1 MKLDNARLCLTF
13 DDLLLIPQKSEVV
26 PAEVETGTKLCEG
39 IYLPTP
45 ILSAAMDTVTE
56 EKMGIAMALQGGLGV
71 IHKNMPA
78 EEEAKLV
85 KAVKSFEFDKEEYLR
100 AAVDSNGKLLA
111 SAAIGVGKD
120 SLERAAKLVEAGV
133 DVLIVDSAHG
143 HSKNILQTVKNLR
156 KTYAKLPIIAGNIVT
171 IEAAKDLIEAGATGV
186 KVGIGP
192 GSICTTRVVSGVGMP
207 QATAVDD
214 IVTALKGSGHPV
226 IADGGLKYS
235 GDIVKALALGAN
247 AVMLG
252 SMLSG
257 TDEAPGEVFEENGKK
272 FKSYV
277 GMGSLAAMK
286 RGSADRYFQNASE
299 RKEKLV
305 PEGIEAK
312 VPYKGSVEGILYQI
326 LGGLRS
332 GMGYC
337 GAHNLDE
344 LYKRSVF
351 VRITNAGLVE
361 SHPHDVTQNVAS
373 PNYCK

>member
-1 MKLDNARLCLTF
+1 MKLENPRLCLTF
-13 DDLLLIPQKSEVV
+13 DDLLLVPQKSEVI
-26 PAEVETGTKLCEG
+26 PSEVNPGTSLCKG
-39 IYLPTP
+39 IYLPAP

-56 EKMGIAMALQGGLGV
+56 EKMGIAMALEGGLGV

-78 EEEAKLV
+78 VEEAKQVKTV
-85 KAVKSFEFDKEEYLR
+85 KAYEFDAKEYPN
-100 AAVDSNGKLLA
+100 AAVDGQGKLLSA
-111 SAAIGVGKD
+111 AAIGVGKD
-120 SLERAAKLVEAGV
+120 SLDRAALLVEAGV
-133 DVLIVDSAHG
+133 DLLIVDSAHG
-143 HSKNILQTVKNLR
+143 HSKNILQTVAKLR
-156 KTYAKLPIIAGNIVT
+156 KTYPELPIIAGNIVT
-171 IEAAKDLIEAGATGV
+171 VEAAKDLIEAGATGV

-214 IVTALKGSGHPV
+214 IVSALKGTGHPV

-257 TDEAPGEVFEENGKK
+257 TDEAPGEVFEDCGKK
-272 FKSYV
+272 FKAYV

-286 RGSADRYFQNASE
+286 RGSADRYFQNAAE

-305 PEGIEAK
+305 PEGIEAE
-312 VPYKGSVEGILYQI
+312 VPYKGSVTRVLYQI
-326 LGGLRS
+326 LGGIRS

-337 GAHNLDE
+337 GASNLKE
-344 LYKRSVF
+344 LNEKSVF
-351 VRITNAGLVE
+351 VCITNAGLVE

-373 PNYCK
+373 PNYQK

>member
-1 MKLDNARLCLTF
+1 MKLENPRLCLTF
-13 DDLLLIPQKSEVV
+13 DDLLLVPQKSEVV
-26 PAEVETGTKLCEG
+26 PSEVETGTQLCEG
-39 IYLPTP
+39 IYLPSP

-56 EKMGIAMALQGGLGV
+56 ERMGIALALEGGLGV

-78 EEEAKLV
+78 EDEARKVKDV
-85 KAVKSFEFDKEEYLR
+85 KAHVFKDEEHPR
-100 AAVDSNGKLLA
+100 AAVDKNGKLLA
-111 SAAIGVGKD
+111 AAAIGVGKD
-120 SLERAAKLVEAGV
+120 SLDRAAKLVEAGV
-133 DVLIVDSAHG
+133 DLLIVDSAHG
-143 HSKNILQTVKNLR
+143 HSKNILQTVRELR
-156 KTYAKLPIIAGNIVT
+156 KNYPNLPIIAGNIVT
-171 IEAAKDLIEAGATGV
+171 VEAAKDLIAAGATGV

-214 IVTALKGSGHPV
+214 IVSALKDSGHPV

-235 GDIVKALALGAN
+235 GDIVKALALGAT

-257 TDEAPGEVFEENGKK
+257 TDEAPGNIVEKGGKK
-272 FKSYV
+272 YKTYV

-286 RGSADRYFQNASE
+286 RGSADRYFQNAAD

-305 PEGIEAK
+305 PEGIEAL
-312 VPYKGSVEGILYQI
+312 VPYKGSVESVVFQI

-337 GAHNLDE
+337 GAANLNE
-344 LYKRSVF
+344 LYMRAKF
-351 VRITNAGLVE
+351 VRITSAGLVE
-361 SHPHDVTQNVAS
+361 SHPHDVTQNVES

>member
-1 MKLDNARLCLTF
+1 MKLENPRLCLTF
-13 DDLLLIPQKSEVV
+13 DDLLLVPQKSEVV
-26 PAEVETGTKLCEG
+26 PSEVDTGTQLCEG
-39 IYLPTP
+39 IYLPSP

-56 EKMGIAMALQGGLGV
+56 EQMGIALALQGGLGV
-71 IHKNMPA
+71 IHKNTPA
-78 EEEAKLV
+78 DDEANKV
-85 KAVKSFEFDKEEYLR
+85 KAVKEHIFKAEDYPK
-100 AAVDSNGKLLA
+100 AAVDKNGHLLA
-111 SAAIGVGKD
+111 AAAIGVGKD
-120 SLERAAKLVEAGV
+120 SLDRAAKLVDAGI
-133 DVLIVDSAHG
+133 DLLIVDSAHG
-143 HSKNILQTVKNLR
+143 HSKNILQTVRELR
-156 KTYAKLPIIAGNIVT
+156 KTYPNLPIIAGNIVT
-171 IEAAKDLIEAGATGV
+171 VEAAKDLIAAGATGV

-214 IVTALKGSGHPV
+214 IVSALKDSGHPV

-235 GDIVKALALGAN
+235 GDIVKALALGAT

-257 TDEAPGEVFEENGKK
+257 TDEAPGEIVEKGGKK
-272 FKSYV
+272 YKTYV

-286 RGSADRYFQNASE
+286 RGSADRYFQNAAE

-305 PEGIEAK
+305 PEGIEAL
-312 VPYKGSVEGILYQI
+312 VPYKGSVESVVFQI

-337 GAHNLDE
+337 GAANLNE
-344 LYKRSVF
+344 LYMRAEF
-351 VRITNAGLVE
+351 VRITSAGLVE
-361 SHPHDVTQNVAS
+361 SHPHDVTQNVES

>member
-1 MKLDNARLCLTF
+1 MKLENPRLCLTF
-13 DDLLLIPQKSEVV
+13 DDLLLVPQKSEVV
-26 PAEVETGTKLCEG
+26 PSEVDTGTQLCEG
-39 IYLPTP
+39 IYLPSP

-56 EKMGIAMALQGGLGV
+56 EQMGIALALQGGLGV
-71 IHKNMPA
+71 IHKNTPA
-78 EEEAKLV
+78 DDEANKV
-85 KAVKSFEFDKEEYLR
+85 KAVKEHIFKAEDYPK
-100 AAVDSNGKLLA
+100 AAVNKNGHLLA
-111 SAAIGVGKD
+111 AAAIGVGKD
-120 SLERAAKLVEAGV
+120 SLDRAAKLVDAGI
-133 DVLIVDSAHG
+133 DLLIVDSAHG
-143 HSKNILQTVKNLR
+143 HSKNILQTVRELR
-156 KTYAKLPIIAGNIVT
+156 KTYPNLPIIAGNIVT
-171 IEAAKDLIEAGATGV
+171 VEAAKDLIAAGATGV

-214 IVTALKGSGHPV
+214 IVSALKDSGHPV

-235 GDIVKALALGAN
+235 GDIVKALALGAT

-257 TDEAPGEVFEENGKK
+257 TDEAPGEIVEKGGKK
-272 FKSYV
+272 YKTYV

-286 RGSADRYFQNASE
+286 RGSADRYFQNAAE

-305 PEGIEAK
+305 PEGIEAL
-312 VPYKGSVEGILYQI
+312 VPYKGSVESVVFQI

-337 GAHNLDE
+337 GAANLNE
-344 LYKRSVF
+344 LYMRAEF
-351 VRITNAGLVE
+351 VRITSAGLVE
-361 SHPHDVTQNVAS
+361 SHPHDVTQNVES

>member
-1 MKLDNARLCLTF
+1 MKLTDIKTCLTF
-13 DDLLLIPQKSEVV
+13 DDLLLVPQKSEVI
-26 PAEVETGTKLCEG
+26 PSEVNPGTELCEG
-39 IYLPTP
+39 IFLPCP

-56 EKMGIAMALQGGLGV
+56 EKMAIAMALNGGLGV

-78 EEEAKLV
+78 DEEAKQV
-85 KAVKSFEFDKEEYLR
+85 KAVKDFIIDEENYPNPAVDKEGR
-100 AAVDSNGKLLA
+100 LLSA
-111 SAAIGVGKD
+111 AAIGVGKD

-133 DVLIVDSAHG
+133 DLLIVDSAHG
-143 HSKNILQTVKNLR
+143 HSKNILQTVQNLR
-156 KTYAKLPIIAGNIVT
+156 KTCAKLPIIAGNIVT

-207 QATAVDD
+207 QATAVDE
-214 IVTALKGSGHPV
+214 IVTALKGTGHPV

-257 TDEAPGEVFEENGKK
+257 TDEAPGIAFEECGKK
-272 FKSYV
+272 YKAYV
-277 GMGSLAAMK
+277 GMGSLAAMQ
-286 RGSADRYFQNASE
+286 RGSADRYFQNATE

-312 VPYKGSVEGILYQI
+312 VPYKGSVDTVLYQI
-326 LGGLRS
+326 MGGLRS

-337 GAHNLDE
+337 GARDLKE
-344 LYKRSVF
+344 LNQKAVF

-361 SHPHDVTQNVAS
+361 SHPHDVAQNVEA
-373 PNYCK
+373 PNYQK

>member
-1 MKLDNARLCLTF
+1 MKLENPRLCLTF
-13 DDLLLIPQKSEVV
+13 DDLLLVPQKSEVV
-26 PAEVETGTKLCEG
+26 PSEVETGTQLCEG
-39 IYLPTP
+39 IYLPSP

-56 EKMGIAMALQGGLGV
+56 EQMGIALALEGGLGV

-78 EEEAKLV
+78 EDEARKVKEV
-85 KAVKSFEFDKEEYLR
+85 KARIFKAEEHPR
-100 AAVDSNGKLLA
+100 AAVDKNGNLLA
-111 SAAIGVGKD
+111 AAAIGVGKD
-120 SLERAAKLVEAGV
+120 SLVRAAKLVDAGV
-133 DVLIVDSAHG
+133 DLLIVDSAHG
-143 HSKNILQTVKNLR
+143 HSKNILQTVRELR
-156 KTYAKLPIIAGNIVT
+156 KTYPNLPIIAGNIVT
-171 IEAAKDLIEAGATGV
+171 VDAAKDLIEAGATGV

-214 IVTALKGSGHPV
+214 IVSALRGTGHPV

-235 GDIVKALALGAN
+235 GDIVKALALGAS

-257 TDEAPGEVFEENGKK
+257 TDEAPGVVIEKNGKK
-272 FKSYV
+272 YKTYV

-286 RGSADRYFQNASE
+286 RGSADRYFQNAAD

-305 PEGIEAK
+305 PEGIEAL
-312 VPYKGSVEGILYQI
+312 VPYKGSVESVIYQI

-337 GAHNLDE
+337 GAKNLNE
-344 LYKRSVF
+344 LYMHAEF
-351 VRITNAGLVE
+351 IRITSAGLVE
-361 SHPHDVTQNVAS
+361 SHPHDVSQNVDS